1 MQPISDHARVT
12 AVANCCWIAHSYVTW
27 VTALSSCTCQQ
38 VLMADSAEAQQL
50 EASADRDLLARHANM
65 PRHAVP
71 SSSNPAATAP
81 AGPNPQAG
89 SHALRI
95 AANPNLAGSA
105 PMFIKQPMQQLAQPS
120 RTKAKSALSES
131 NAPLSYG
138 GVQPVNIQMADD
150 AQDQEDEDE
159 PSSSIG
165 RNHRTVPQNR
175 NMGRKNRNHIPRL
188 QHDDPFLVYDHDIT
202 VA

>member
-1 MQPISDHARVT
+1 
-12 AVANCCWIAHSYVTW
+12 
-27 VTALSSCTCQQ
+27 
-38 VLMADSAEAQQL
+38 MADSTEAQQL
-50 EASADRDLLARHANM
+50 EASADKDLLTRHANM

-71 SSSNPAATAP
+71 SSTAPATTAP

-95 AANPNLAGSA
+95 AANPNLAGPA
-105 PMFIKQPMQQLAQPS
+105 PMFVKQPMQQLAQPARAS
-120 RTKAKSALSES
+120 AKSALSES

-138 GVQPVNIQMADD
+138 GVQPVNNQMDEDADG
-150 AQDQEDEDE
+150 QEDEE
-159 PSSSIG
+159 GASSGSRG
-165 RNHRTVPQNR
+165 HGKSVYQSRNQGN
-175 NMGRKNRNHIPRL
+175 KNRNHVPRL

>member
-1 MQPISDHARVT
+1 
-12 AVANCCWIAHSYVTW
+12 
-27 VTALSSCTCQQ
+27 
-38 VLMADSAEAQQL
+38 MADSAEAQQL
-50 EASADRDLLARHANM
+50 EATADRDLLARHANM

-71 SSSNPAATAP
+71 SGTAPASTAP

-95 AANPNLAGSA
+95 AANPNLAGPA
-105 PMFIKQPMQQLAQPS
+105 PMFVKQPMQQLAQPS
-120 RTKAKSALSES
+120 HANAKSALSES

-138 GVQPVNIQMADD
+138 SVQPVNVQMTDD
-150 AQDQEDEDE
+150 AEMQEDEDE
-159 PSSSIG
+159 SGSKNKRHSV
-165 RNHRTVPQNR
+165 HQNR
-175 NMGRKNRNHIPRL
+175 NQARKNRNHVPRL

>member
-1 MQPISDHARVT
+1 MQPISDHAT
-12 AVANCCWIAHSYVTW
+12 AVGNFCWIAHSYVTW
-27 VTALSSCTCQQ
+27 VTVLSSCTCQQ

-81 AGPNPQAG
+81 AGPNPEAG

-95 AANPNLAGSA
+95 AANPNLAGPA

-120 RTKAKSALSES
+120 RTNAKSALSES
-131 NAPLSYG
+131 NAPLSYA
-138 GVQPVNIQMADD
+138 GVQPVNAQVADD
-150 AQDQEDEDE
+150 AQDQEDKDE
-159 PSSSIG
+159 PSSSSG
-165 RNHRTVPQNR
+165 RNHRTVLQSR
-175 NMGRKNRNHIPRL
+175 NVGRKNRNRIPRL